1 MDYLD
6 EFCKTIK
13 GITGKHT
20 IYAVWSDFL
29 ECSAVSLHNSLHK
42 TDELEKQYQE
52 IMSKYTMDEMVQMS
66 KLLGL
71 VVLALEER
79 FRDFLGEVFHKL
91 ELHQKFKGQFFTPY
105 HVCKM
110 MAKIVIDEDAKNGKL
125 VLLNDP
131 CVGSGS
137 MIIAYCEEL
146 LELGVNFQ
154 QNLEVVATDI
164 DRNCYCMAF
173 IQLSLIGVP
182 AKIHWGNSL
191 SLETWETRKTMFWYS
206 KPFQTRKRAHHIL
219 KLFKEI
225 DRETP
230 PTVKIEPKE
239 EIDLEA
245 KPRTGSSIQISLFE

>member
-29 ECSAVSLHNSLHK
+29 ECSAVSLHNSIQK
-42 TDELEKQYQE
+42 TDELEKQYEE
-52 IMSKYTMDEMVQMS
+52 IMSKYTMDEMMQMS

-79 FRDFLGEVFHKL
+79 FRDFLGEVFHRL

-105 HVCKM
+105 PLCRM
-110 MAKIVIDEDAKNGKL
+110 MAKIAIDEDAKDGKL
-125 VLLNDP
+125 TLLNDP

-146 LELGVNFQ
+146 RELGVNYQ
-154 QNLEVVATDI
+154 QSLEVDATDI
-164 DRNCYCMAF
+164 DKNCYCMAY
-173 IQLSLIGVP
+173 IQLSLLGVP
-182 AKIHWGNSL
+182 AILHWANSL
-191 SLETWETRKTMFWYS
+191 SLETWETKKTMFWYS
-206 KPFQTRKRAHHIL
+206 KPFQARKRAHHIL

-230 PTVKIEPKE
+230 SVVKVEPKE
-239 EIDLEA
+239 KADCES
-245 KPRTGSSIQISLFE
+245 KPKTGNSIQISLFE